1 MFNQD
6 GLKNRLQ
13 VLSFRKFMTLAVMLA
28 EQKCNYYFL
37 ILCYKVPGPLTMGDK
52 WTFCKP
58 QASLEWIAKAITV
71 STEG

>member
-1 MFNQD
+1 
-6 GLKNRLQ
+6 
-13 VLSFRKFMTLAVMLA
+13 MTLAVMLA

-58 QASLEWIAKAITV
+58 QASLEWIYSQSNYSFYRGVKTWFLV
-71 STEG
+71 GKLDF